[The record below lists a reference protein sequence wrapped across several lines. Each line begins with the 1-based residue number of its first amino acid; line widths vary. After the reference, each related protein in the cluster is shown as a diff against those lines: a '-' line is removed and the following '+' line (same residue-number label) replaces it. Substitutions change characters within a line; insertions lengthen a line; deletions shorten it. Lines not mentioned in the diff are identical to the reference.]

1 MNLNK
6 KKLKKKMSKFFGQS
20 SSSESESDSDV
31 SIVEQKR
38 PVAQR

>member
-1 MNLNK
+1 
-6 KKLKKKMSKFFGQS
+6 MSKFFGQS